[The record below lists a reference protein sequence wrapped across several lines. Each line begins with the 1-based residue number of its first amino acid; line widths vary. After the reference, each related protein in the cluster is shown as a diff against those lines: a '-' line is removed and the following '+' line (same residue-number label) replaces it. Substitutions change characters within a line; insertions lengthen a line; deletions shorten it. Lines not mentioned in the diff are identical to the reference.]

1 MYCPVLFINRNRSW
15 IVSKLVERFPG
26 HCPAVCRSFTSRP
39 SDCRCKIL
47 ACEVQACAESKVSI
61 YFSPFSFQLFFR
73 FPCLIFFSL
82 AGHLVGFI
90 SVGKKVFRK
99 ALRWKERYVVS
110 GTRFSRKFSDQCCNF
125 FFRLFLRCSWL
136 NYAHSGIVWKIFP
149 SAQVSGQSC
158 PWPLELMASQ
168 AVERTCIGTG
178 GYGRLIFKWIKHN

>member
-73 FPCLIFFSL
+73 FSCLIFFSL

-110 GTRFSRKFSDQCCNF
+110 GTRFSWKFSDQCCNF
-125 FFRLFLRCSWL
+125 FFSPFSPLFLTELCSFWYCL
-136 NYAHSGIVWKIFP
+136 KDFSLCTSQWTKLSLTIRTDGVTSGRKNVD
-149 SAQVSGQSC
+149 
-158 PWPLELMASQ
+158 
-168 AVERTCIGTG
+168 RH
-178 GYGRLIFKWIKHN
+178 GRLRATHLQMD